1 MLHERQNMIIS
12 IINKK
17 GGVGKT
23 SFGFSIAKDLEL
35 YLQSNDASI
44 IESIYPNMSKI
55 SAQPKLIDNCVYDFG
70 GFVSAGVLDIAAKS
84 DFIIVPCTA
93 LYNSI
98 LRTSETINELKEVNK
113 NIIVLI
119 TDYTS
124 VEDKEQV
131 ENALKSSFKN
141 LKYFYFK
148 RSKILENSMRLGGS
162 FKELGEA
169 SPLLKVAYR
178 NFLGEYDRLLKT
190 LKNI

>member
-1 MLHERQNMIIS
+1 MLHKGQNMIIS

-84 DFIIVPCTA
+84 NFIIVPCTA

-124 VEDKEQV
+124 DEDKEQV

-190 LKNI
+190 LKSI

>member
-1 MLHERQNMIIS
+1 MIIS

-124 VEDKEQV
+124 DEDKEQV
-131 ENALKSSFKN
+131 ESALKSSFKN
-141 LKYFYFK
+141 RKYFYFK

-178 NFLGEYDRLLKT
+178 NFLGEYDRLLKI
-190 LKNI
+190 LKSI

>member
-1 MLHERQNMIIS
+1 MIIS

-70 GFVSAGVLDIAAKS
+70 GFVSAGVLDTKS
-84 DFIIVPCTA
+84 DFIIMPCTA

-98 LRTSETINELKEVNK
+98 LRTSKTINE
-113 NIIVLI
+113 LI

-124 VEDKEQV
+124 DEDKEQT
-131 ENALKSSFKN
+131 ESALKSGFKN
-141 LKYFYFK
+141 L
-148 RSKILENSMRLGGS
+148 N
-162 FKELGEA
+162 
-169 SPLLKVAYR
+169 
-178 NFLGEYDRLLKT
+178 
-190 LKNI
+190 NI

>member
-1 MLHERQNMIIS
+1 MIIS

-70 GFVSAGVLDIAAKS
+70 GFESAGVLDTKS
-84 DFIIVPCTA
+84 NFIIVPCTA

-124 VEDKEQV
+124 DEDKEQV
-131 ENALKSSFKN
+131 ESALKSSFKN

-190 LKNI
+190 LKSI

>member
-1 MLHERQNMIIS
+1 MIIS

-23 SFGFSIAKDLEL
+23 SFCFSIAKDLEL

-70 GFVSAGVLDIAAKS
+70 GFVSAGVLDIATKS

-98 LRTSETINELKEVNK
+98 LRTSETINELKGVK
-113 NIIVLI
+113 RASTIRAMR
-119 TDYTS
+119 T
-124 VEDKEQV
+124 
-131 ENALKSSFKN
+131 KS
-141 LKYFYFK
+141 
-148 RSKILENSMRLGGS
+148 R
-162 FKELGEA
+162 
-169 SPLLKVAYR
+169 
-178 NFLGEYDRLLKT
+178 
-190 LKNI
+190 

>member
-1 MLHERQNMIIS
+1 MIIS

-98 LRTSETINELKEVNK
+98 LRTSETINEL
-113 NIIVLI
+113 I

-124 VEDKEQV
+124 DEDKEQV
-131 ENALKSSFKN
+131 ESALKSSFKN

-190 LKNI
+190 LKSI

>member
-1 MLHERQNMIIS
+1 MIIS

-55 SAQPKLIDNCVYDFG
+55 SAQPQLIDNCVYDFG
-70 GFVSAGVLDIAAKS
+70 GFVSAGVLDTKS

-98 LRTSETINELKEVNK
+98 LRTSETINEL
-113 NIIVLI
+113 I

-124 VEDKEQV
+124 DEDKEQV
-131 ENALKSSFKN
+131 ESALKSSFKN

-190 LKNI
+190 LKSI

>member
-1 MLHERQNMIIS
+1 MIIS
-12 IINKK
+12 LINKK

-44 IESIYPNMSKI
+44 IESIYPKMSKI
-55 SAQPKLIDNCVYDFG
+55 CPNPKLIDNCVYDFG
-70 GFVSAGVLDIAAKS
+70 GFVSAGVLEIAAKS

-98 LRTSETINELKEVNK
+98 LRTTESINELKEVNK

-119 TDYTS
+119 TDFTS
-124 VEDKEQV
+124 DEDKEQV
-131 ENALKSSFKN
+131 ENALKSSFNN

-162 FKELGEA
+162 FKELGAA
-169 SPLLKVAYR
+169 SPLLRLAYR
-178 NFLGEYDRLLKT
+178 NFLGEYERLLNI
-190 LKNI
+190 LKGI

>member
-1 MLHERQNMIIS
+1 MIIS

-84 DFIIVPCTA
+84 NFIIVPCTA

-98 LRTSETINELKEVNK
+98 LRMSETINEL
-113 NIIVLI
+113 I

-124 VEDKEQV
+124 DEDKEQV
-131 ENALKSSFKN
+131 ESVLKSSFKN
-141 LKYFYFK
+141 L
-148 RSKILENSMRLGGS
+148 N
-162 FKELGEA
+162 
-169 SPLLKVAYR
+169 
-178 NFLGEYDRLLKT
+178 
-190 LKNI
+190 NI

>member
-1 MLHERQNMIIS
+1 MLYKGQNMIIS

-124 VEDKEQV
+124 DEDKEQV

-190 LKNI
+190 LKSI

>member
-1 MLHERQNMIIS
+1 MLYKGQNMIIS

-70 GFVSAGVLDIAAKS
+70 GFVSAGVLDTKS

-124 VEDKEQV
+124 DEDKEQV
-131 ENALKSSFKN
+131 ESALKSSFKN

-178 NFLGEYDRLLKT
+178 NFLGEYDQLLKT
-190 LKNI
+190 LKSI

>member
-1 MLHERQNMIIS
+1 MLHKGQNMIIS

-124 VEDKEQV
+124 DEDKEQV

-190 LKNI
+190 LKSI

>member
-1 MLHERQNMIIS
+1 M
-12 IINKK
+12 
-17 GGVGKT
+17 
-23 SFGFSIAKDLEL
+23 
-35 YLQSNDASI
+35 
-44 IESIYPNMSKI
+44 
-55 SAQPKLIDNCVYDFG
+55 
-70 GFVSAGVLDIAAKS
+70 LDIATKS
-84 DFIIVPCTA
+84 NFIIVPCTA

-124 VEDKEQV
+124 DEDKEQV
-131 ENALKSSFKN
+131 ESALKNSFKN

-190 LKNI
+190 LKSI

>member
-1 MLHERQNMIIS
+1 MIIS

-131 ENALKSSFKN
+131 ESALKSSFKN

-169 SPLLKVAYR
+169 SPLSKVAYR
-178 NFLGEYDRLLKT
+178 NFLGEYDRLLKI
-190 LKNI
+190 LKSI